1 MIPGDRARFLG
12 RVAGD
17 VRRTARAVG
26 AAAPDR
32 IGVGLRAALAVVLP
46 LGAGVAAGRPA
57 LGAAASFGT
66 LAVLYV
72 PRSPYRYRA
81 RVVGRIGVGLV
92 LAVLVGSLA
101 AGHGAVSALVAGLVA
116 AVASFVCQAAEL
128 PPPRELMPVMAV
140 LAATDMPSDPGEAV
154 TRAGLAA
161 GGALVAWLLTM
172 APALAGGWRAPERV
186 AVAGALEAVA
196 GLLDAVAST
205 QVDAARHAAVTGV
218 RQARTAVRQAALP
231 PGHRLVGLVVAAEA
245 LLEAALHVEVEAT
258 APWIRDGPLR
268 CAGSSLRCTVTR

>member
-1 MIPGDRARFLG
+1 M
-12 RVAGD
+12 
-17 VRRTARAVG
+17 
-26 AAAPDR
+26 
-32 IGVGLRAALAVVLP
+32 
-46 LGAGVAAGRPA
+46 
-57 LGAAASFGT
+57 
-66 LAVLYV
+66 LYV

-101 AGHGAVSALVAGLVA
+101 AGHGAVGALVAGLVA

-140 LAATDMPSDPGEAV
+140 LAATDMPADPGEAV

-172 APALAGGWRAPERV
+172 APALAGRWRAPEQV

-196 GLLDAVAST
+196 GLLDAVASA

-218 RQARTAVRQAALP
+218 RQARTAVRQAVLP
-231 PGHRLVGLVVAAEA
+231 PGHRLVTGR
-245 LLEAALHVEVEAT
+245 T
-258 APWIRDGPLR
+258 
-268 CAGSSLRCTVTR
+268 